1 MSAGRTFGL
10 GLLGAVAGGA
20 SGGGLGL
27 LGGLAYTSLA
37 DVSGFEGL
45 SGYAVAFWMLGG
57 IVLGLILGIVAGVAL
72 ARRKGRS

>member
-1 MSAGRTFGL
+1 M
-10 GLLGAVAGGA
+10 GGA
-20 SGGGLGL
+20 GVTCGGATGGGLGL
-27 LGGLAYTSLA
+27 LAGLAYTSLA

-57 IVLGLILGIVAGVAL
+57 IVLGLILGIMAGIAL